1 MRRLSDQG
9 PRPLGETTINAAIH
23 LSHRILAALDEAGA
37 WIGFLGIRL
46 LLAWEFGVAGLEK
59 LRAENWFADVQGDFP
74 FAFSVVPV
82 DVSWFL
88 ATWTELL
95 GAAALVLGLGTRF
108 WAIGLLVLD
117 LVAWAS
123 VHAGNGYN
131 VCDNGWKLPLIYLVM
146 LVPLVLSG
154 PGKASLDHWLRR
166 TLLRR

>member
-1 MRRLSDQG
+1 M
-9 PRPLGETTINAAIH
+9 NAATRFTR
-23 LSHRILAALDEAGA
+23 RIVAGLDEAGA
-37 WIGFLGIRL
+37 WIGLLGIRL

-59 LRAENWFADVQGDFP
+59 LRGENWFGEIQGDFP
-74 FAFSVVPV
+74 FPFSVVPV

-117 LVAWAS
+117 VVAWAS
-123 VHAGNGYN
+123 VHAGSGYN

-154 PGKASLDHWLRR
+154 PGKASLDHWLRE
-166 TLLRR
+166 TVLRR